1 MLKTAVTIGCAAA
14 IVAAVFLTIRLRAT
28 RRTPSPLSGSERFRE
43 RLAVTA
49 GRTGGMVF
57 GAVVAG
63 VFTVGAGGRL
73 LMRVLAAT
81 SPDRVQGRLTDAEEV
96 VGEVSVSG
104 SVFLIVGFGIGA
116 GVAGLALFSLLR
128 RWLPSRSLAA
138 GLVGVAIGA
147 GPLVRPSGLLSSTNE
162 DFTLLSPVALAVAIC
177 VAMLVLFG
185 ATFGVLVD
193 YLATRWPRPGW
204 SLKGVAA
211 VLPFA
216 LLVPVPP
223 LLIAT
228 VVVVLG
234 GVFAAQWSPNAL
246 DGPGTRAAR
255 TLVLALGGVGGLSI
269 VVAAGEVL
277 TL

>member
-1 MLKTAVTIGCAAA
+1 MLKTVVTLGCAAA
-14 IVAAVFLTIRLRAT
+14 IVAAVVLTVRLRDT
-28 RRTPSPLSGSERFRE
+28 RRTPSPLSGSEPFRD
-43 RLAVTA
+43 RLAVTV

-73 LMRVLAAT
+73 LMRILAAT

-104 SVFLIVGFGIGA
+104 SVFLVVGIGIGS

-128 RWLPSRSLAA
+128 RWLPSRSVAA

-147 GPLVRPSGLLSSTNE
+147 GLLVRPSGLLSSTNE
-162 DFTLLSPVALAVAIC
+162 DFTLLSPVALAVVIC
-177 VAMLVLFG
+177 VAMFALFG

-193 YLATRWPRPGW
+193 HLASRWPRPGW
-204 SLKGVAA
+204 NLKGVAS

-216 LLVPVPP
+216 LLAPMPP
-223 LLIAT
+223 LFIAT
-228 VVVVLG
+228 FVVVFG
-234 GVFAAQWSPNAL
+234 WAFASQGTPIAL

-255 TLVLALGGVGGLSI
+255 TLVVALGGIGGLSI
-269 VVAAGEVL
+269 VAAAGEVL
-277 TL
+277 AV